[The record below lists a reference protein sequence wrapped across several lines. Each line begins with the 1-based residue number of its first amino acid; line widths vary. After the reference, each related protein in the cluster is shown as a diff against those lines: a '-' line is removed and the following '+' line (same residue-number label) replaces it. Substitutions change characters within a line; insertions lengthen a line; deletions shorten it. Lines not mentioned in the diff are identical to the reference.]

1 MHPKL
6 GHRLHL
12 GLGCVLRS
20 VWAEADE
27 DGEARVSVLTHGK
40 ASVCLLG
47 SALYC
52 INGTW
57 ISSTKNF
64 TEDSLLVL
72 REICRYTL

>member
-1 MHPKL
+1 M
-6 GHRLHL
+6 
-12 GLGCVLRS
+12 
-20 VWAEADE
+20 WAEADE
-27 DGEARVSVLTHGK
+27 DGEAGVSVLTHGE

-72 REICRYTL
+72 REI